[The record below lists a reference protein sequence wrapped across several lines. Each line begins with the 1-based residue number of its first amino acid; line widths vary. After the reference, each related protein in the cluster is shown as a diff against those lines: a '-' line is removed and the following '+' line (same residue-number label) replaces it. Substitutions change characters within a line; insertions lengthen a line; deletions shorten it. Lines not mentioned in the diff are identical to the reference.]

1 MRTFSRQATIR
12 PVFLAFWLTVT
23 ALPGLSA
30 CSTTTYES
38 YRPVKN
44 AKTDIAFVAA
54 SADFGQYSRLMG
66 EEMGIF
72 YPSHASV
79 SEQDLTRVRTA
90 FRESFLA
97 ELTDYQ
103 IVDKPAKDVLKISIS
118 LVDLR
123 GTAAD
128 RLPQLSREINEIL
141 KPGKLTFVIEM
152 SDSLTGNAILRAA
165 DTQRS
170 PAIDLAEDGSAS
182 PDEVRAAAEYWAQLL
197 RSFLDKN
204 LRGRG

>member
-1 MRTFSRQATIR
+1 MQRSSQPFKIRLATWITLLL
-12 PVFLAFWLTVT
+12 VVA
-23 ALPGLSA
+23 G

-44 AKTDIAFVAA
+44 AKTDIAYVAV
-54 SADFGQYSRLMG
+54 SADFSKYSRLMG

-72 YPSHASV
+72 YPTHATV
-79 SEQDLTRVRTA
+79 SEQDLARVRTA

-97 ELTDYQ
+97 QLTHYE
-103 IVDKPAKDVLKISIS
+103 IVDQPAKDVLKISVS

-128 RLPQLSREINEIL
+128 RLPQLSRDINEIL
-141 KPGKLTFVIEM
+141 QPGKLTFIIEM

-165 DTQRS
+165 DTERS
-170 PAIDLAEDGSAS
+170 PTIDLAEDGSAS
-182 PDEVRAAAEYWAQLL
+182 SDEVRAAAEYWAELL
-197 RSFLDKN
+197 RSFLDRN
-204 LRGRG
+204 LKGQG

>member
-1 MRTFSRQATIR
+1 MQRSSRPFLNRPAPPAFLLFMTAIFS
-12 PVFLAFWLTVT
+12 
-23 ALPGLSA
+23 LSG

-44 AKTDIAFVAA
+44 AKTDIAYVAV

-72 YPSHASV
+72 YPTHATV
-79 SEQDLTRVRTA
+79 SEQDLDRVRTA

-97 ELTDYQ
+97 QLSDYQ
-103 IVDKPAKDVLKISIS
+103 IVDEPAKDVLKISAS

-123 GTAAD
+123 NTAAD

-165 DTQRS
+165 DTERS
-170 PAIDLAEDGSAS
+170 PTIDLAEDGSAS
-182 PDEVRAAAEYWAQLL
+182 SDEVRAAAEYWAQLL
-197 RSFLDKN
+197 RNFLDKN
-204 LRGRG
+204 LRGEG

>member
-1 MRTFSRQATIR
+1 MQRSSQPFMN
-12 PVFLAFWLTVT
+12 PLVFLTFLLTAAT
-23 ALPGLSA
+23 LGLSA

-44 AKTDIAFVAA
+44 AKTDIAYVAV
-54 SADFGQYSRLMG
+54 SADFSKYSRLMG

-72 YPSHASV
+72 YPTHATV
-79 SEQDLTRVRTA
+79 SEQDLERVRTA

-97 ELTDYQ
+97 ELSDYQ
-103 IVDKPAKDVLKISIS
+103 IVDKPAKDVLHISIS

-165 DTQRS
+165 DTESS

-182 PDEVRAAAEYWAQLL
+182 SEEVRAAAEYWAQLL
-197 RSFLDKN
+197 RSFLDRN
-204 LRGRG
+204 LRGKG

>member
-1 MRTFSRQATIR
+1 MQQLSQPSMSNSAFSALLLVAIVTF
-12 PVFLAFWLTVT
+12 
-23 ALPGLSA
+23 GLGA

-44 AKTDIAFVAA
+44 AKTDIAYVAA
-54 SADFGQYSRLMG
+54 SADFSKYSRLLG

-79 SEQDLTRVRTA
+79 SDEDLARVRLA
-90 FRESFLA
+90 FREAFLA
-97 ELTDYQ
+97 QLTDYE
-103 IVDKPAKDVLKISIS
+103 IVDKPAKDVLKISAS

-141 KPGKLTFVIEM
+141 RPGKLTFVIEI

-165 DTQRS
+165 DTERT
-170 PAIDLAEDGSAS
+170 PAIDLPEDGSAPS
-182 PDEVRAAAEYWAQLL
+182 DEVRAAAEYWAELL
-197 RSFLDKN
+197 KNFLDKN
-204 LRGRG
+204 LRGIE

>member
-1 MRTFSRQATIR
+1 MQRFFGRLVVRLVS
-12 PVFLAFWLTVT
+12 LA
-23 ALPGLSA
+23 ALLIVAAVAG

-44 AKTDIAFVAA
+44 ARTDIAYVAV
-54 SADFGQYSRLMG
+54 SADFSKYSRLMG

-72 YPSHASV
+72 YPTHATV
-79 SEQDLTRVRTA
+79 SEQDLARVRSA

-97 ELTDYQ
+97 QLTNYQ
-103 IVDKPAKDVLKISIS
+103 IVDEPAKDVLKIDVS

-141 KPGKLTFVIEM
+141 KPGKLTFIIEM

-165 DTQRS
+165 DTERS

-182 PDEVRAAAEYWAQLL
+182 SDEVRAAAEYWAELL

-204 LRGRG
+204 LKGQG

>member
-1 MRTFSRQATIR
+1 MRRSPQQTMAR
-12 PVFLAFWLTVT
+12 PIFFEFWLVAIATF
-23 ALPGLSA
+23 GLSA

-38 YRPVKN
+38 YRPVNN

-54 SADFGQYSRLMG
+54 SADFSKYSRLMG

-79 SEQDLTRVRTA
+79 SEQDLARVRTA

-97 ELTDYQ
+97 ELSDYQ

-141 KPGKLTFVIEM
+141 KPGRLTFVIEM

-170 PAIDLAEDGSAS
+170 PEIDLAEDGSAS
-182 PDEVRAAAEYWAQLL
+182 SDEVRAAAEYWAQLL
-197 RSFLDKN
+197 RNFLDKN

>member
-1 MRTFSRQATIR
+1 MQRFFGRLAVRTIS
-12 PVFLAFWLTVT
+12 LA
-23 ALPGLSA
+23 ALLIVAAVAG

-44 AKTDIAFVAA
+44 ARTDIAYVAV
-54 SADFGQYSRLMG
+54 SADFSKYSRLMG

-72 YPSHASV
+72 YPTHATV
-79 SEQDLTRVRTA
+79 SEQDLARVRSA

-97 ELTDYQ
+97 QLTNYQ
-103 IVDKPAKDVLKISIS
+103 IVDEPAKDVLKIDVS

-141 KPGKLTFVIEM
+141 KAGKLTFIIEM

-165 DTQRS
+165 DTERS
-170 PAIDLAEDGSAS
+170 PTIDLAEDGSAS
-182 PDEVRAAAEYWAQLL
+182 SDEVRAAAEYWAELL
-197 RSFLDKN
+197 RNFLDKN
-204 LRGRG
+204 LKGQG

>member
-1 MRTFSRQATIR
+1 MQRFFGRLVVR
-12 PVFLAFWLTVT
+12 LASLA
-23 ALPGLSA
+23 ALFIVAVVAG

-44 AKTDIAFVAA
+44 ARTDIAYVAV
-54 SADFGQYSRLMG
+54 SADFSKYSRLMG

-72 YPSHASV
+72 YPSHATV
-79 SEQDLTRVRTA
+79 SEQDLARVRSA

-97 ELTDYQ
+97 QLTNYQ
-103 IVDKPAKDVLKISIS
+103 IVDEPAKDVLKIDVS

-141 KPGKLTFVIEM
+141 KPGKLTFIIEM

-165 DTQRS
+165 DTERS

-182 PDEVRAAAEYWAQLL
+182 SDEVRAAAEYWAELL
-197 RSFLDKN
+197 RNFLDKN
-204 LRGRG
+204 LKGQG

>member
-1 MRTFSRQATIR
+1 MQRFFGRLVVRLVS
-12 PVFLAFWLTVT
+12 LA
-23 ALPGLSA
+23 ALLIVAAVAG

-44 AKTDIAFVAA
+44 ARTDIAYVAV
-54 SADFGQYSRLMG
+54 SADFSKYSRLMG

-72 YPSHASV
+72 YPTHATV
-79 SEQDLTRVRTA
+79 SEQDLARVRSA

-97 ELTDYQ
+97 QLTNYE
-103 IVDKPAKDVLKISIS
+103 IVDEPAKDVLKIDVS

-141 KPGKLTFVIEM
+141 KPGKLTFIIEM

-165 DTQRS
+165 DTERS

-182 PDEVRAAAEYWAQLL
+182 SDEVRAAAEYWAELL

-204 LRGRG
+204 LKGQG

>member
-1 MRTFSRQATIR
+1 MQRFFGRLAVRTISLAALLIVAAAAAT
-12 PVFLAFWLTVT
+12 
-23 ALPGLSA
+23 G

-44 AKTDIAFVAA
+44 ARTDIAYVAV
-54 SADFGQYSRLMG
+54 SADFSKYSRLMG

-72 YPSHASV
+72 YPTHASV
-79 SEQDLTRVRTA
+79 SEQDLARVRSA

-97 ELTDYQ
+97 QLTNYQ
-103 IVDKPAKDVLKISIS
+103 IVDKAAKDVLKIDVS

-141 KPGKLTFVIEM
+141 KPGKLTFIIEM

-165 DTQRS
+165 DTERS

-182 PDEVRAAAEYWAQLL
+182 SDEVRAAAEYWAELL

-204 LRGRG
+204 LKGQG

>member
-1 MRTFSRQATIR
+1 MQRSPKISIRNATLL
-12 PVFLAFWLTVT
+12 LAVT
-23 ALPGLSA
+23 AMLGLGA

-44 AKTDIAFVAA
+44 AKTDIAYVAA
-54 SADFGQYSRLMG
+54 SADFSKYSRLLG

-72 YPSHASV
+72 YPTHADV
-79 SEQDLTRVRTA
+79 SDEDRARVRTA
-90 FRESFLA
+90 FREAFLA
-97 ELTDYQ
+97 QLTDYE
-103 IVDKPAKDVLKISIS
+103 IVDEPAKEVLKISVS

-141 KPGKLTFVIEM
+141 RPGKLTFVIEM

-165 DTQRS
+165 DTQRA
-170 PAIDLAEDGSAS
+170 PAIDLPEDGSAPS
-182 PDEVRAAAEYWAQLL
+182 EEVRAAAEYWAELL
-197 RSFLDKN
+197 RNFLDKN
-204 LRGRG
+204 MRGIE

>member
-1 MRTFSRQATIR
+1 MQRSSQ
-12 PVFLAFWLTVT
+12 T
-23 ALPGLSA
+23 AISNSGLFRLSIAAMVMFGTSA

-44 AKTDIAFVAA
+44 AKTDIAYVAV
-54 SADFGQYSRLMG
+54 SADFSQYSRLLG

-72 YPSHASV
+72 YPTHASV
-79 SEQDLTRVRTA
+79 SDEDLARVRLA
-90 FRESFLA
+90 FREAFLTQ
-97 ELTDYQ
+97 LSDYE
-103 IVDKPAKDVLKISIS
+103 IVDKPADDVLKISAS

-141 KPGKLTFVIEM
+141 RPGKLTFVIEM

-165 DTQRS
+165 DTES
-170 PAIDLAEDGSAS
+170 APVIDLPEDGSAPS
-182 PDEVRAAAEYWAQLL
+182 DEVRAAAEYWAQLL
-197 RSFLDKN
+197 RNFLDKN
-204 LRGRG
+204 FRGID